1 MVKILWNN
9 LDNHTFYILLCW
21 FSLCLEN
28 PGFFIA
34 LRTYLKRKY
43 NYSNS
48 KISEFLKITT
58 DHRQQLLAAAV
69 SIMTLIRHSFEWG
82 LMVLS

>member
-1 MVKILWNN
+1 MEKHIWQ
-9 LDNHTFYILLCW
+9 YIYCLI
-21 FSLCLEN
+21 SVCLEN
-28 PGFFIA
+28 SGFFIA
-34 LRTYLKRKY
+34 PYTYLKRKY
-43 NYSNS
+43 NYCNS

-69 SIMTLIRHSFEWG
+69 SIMTLIPHSFEWG